1 MVLYTKPIGTK
12 TKHGNIRIEISKITV
27 EYIDAKLAE
36 FYIKSEICY
45 NVQEYERAIQHASSH
60 KDTLK

>member
-12 TKHGNIRIEISKITV
+12 TKHGNIRIEISKITA

-45 NVQEYERAIQHASSH
+45 NVQDMRGRFNMPHLIRIH
-60 KDTLK
+60 